1 MKNIGALVL
10 AALLAPLTILHAATV
25 EDLRCE
31 YRENPLGIDVVKP
44 RLSWKIQGRPEGG
57 NLKPERGI
65 MQTAYQI
72 LVASSEELL
81 KKDSGDLWDSG
92 KVETNRSFN
101 ITYQGPSSGLMA
113 GKSLASRQQCFW
125 KVKVWVSKLE
135 AGNLRPENPECSAWS
150 KPATFEMGL
159 LEPDAWK
166 AKWIGM
172 GGPDAKRG
180 SPLLRKEVEITG
192 KVKLARVYV
201 SGLGWSELYINGK
214 KVSDDVLSPGLTDY
228 LQEIQYCTYDVTTL
242 LRQGSNAIG
251 MMLGNG
257 WFSAPTI
264 FNIKPWSDRPQAIL
278 QMTVTYDD
286 GTEKQFL
293 TDETWKAA
301 GGAIVSN
308 LKNSGEVYDAR
319 LEKPKWNMAGYDDS
333 QWSQAS
339 IISTSKEEMIA
350 GMVGVGTWAAQAEYK
365 DIKVTRGDEVLLKC
379 DFADGKKGWKFQG
392 GDWKVQDGALQ
403 QTGGGYDRRAITGDP
418 KWTDY
423 TYTLKARKTGGAE
436 GFLIIFGQEN
446 ESEKSWWNIGGWQ
459 NSKHAIQMSGDNIHI
474 MNGSIETGRWYDI
487 KVEVKGPGVKCYL
500 DGKLVQ
506 EAKKPAHRLLHE
518 GRLTCRTIPAMKV
531 QNTLRP
537 VKVTHDGKNGW
548 VFEFDRFFSGW
559 VRLNVKGK
567 PGTTI
572 TMNHEEGEKDV
583 YILKG
588 APEGEVY
595 EPRFTLHP
603 VRRVLVTGLE
613 AGPTLDTLAGLEVYS
628 DVDLHGSFTCSNE
641 LFNKIHGN
649 IQNSLR
655 VSLKGIIVDCLHREP
670 ITYNEPASFFGSL
683 SIRKFMPEVLTA
695 LARSVQL
702 AGSANGDLSD
712 IVPRLPGMNRPSDVS
727 QNASYPMLI
736 WYLYECYGDERLLEQ
751 HYKTVKAWVD
761 FIGRQLAEP
770 SHIVKKGWLG
780 EHMLPKRGEPGWE
793 FISPETP
800 KDIIWTCFYH
810 QNARVLTK
818 MSRVLGRKEDEK
830 RYAALA
836 EEIRAV
842 INTTWLDPK
851 TGHYATKSQ
860 TSDILPLAIG
870 IVPPENRKQLID
882 NIAKT
887 ITDADGGKLRVGHAG
902 LPGYMESLVENG
914 LGEIVYKTVNTTSFP
929 GWGYMISQGATTVW
943 EGWCLNNG
951 GYKAEES
958 MPMLTGVSR
967 FFYDSIAGI
976 QEPDFYGSR
985 EFEPGYGVIRIKP
998 HVLGDLT
1005 HASASIKTIR
1015 GIVSSGWKKTADSLV
1030 LNVTIPGNAAGQVSV
1045 PALSLKNATITE
1057 GGKVVWKDG
1066 VYVKGVAGI
1075 TACKQ
1080 EAGYYT
1086 FDVGSGGYG
1095 FKIE

>member
-1 MKNIGALVL
+1 
-10 AALLAPLTILHAATV
+10 
-25 EDLRCE
+25 
-31 YRENPLGIDVVKP
+31 
-44 RLSWKIQGRPEGG
+44 
-57 NLKPERGI
+57 
-65 MQTAYQI
+65 
-72 LVASSEELL
+72 
-81 KKDSGDLWDSG
+81 
-92 KVETNRSFN
+92 
-101 ITYQGPSSGLMA
+101 
-113 GKSLASRQQCFW
+113 
-125 KVKVWVSKLE
+125 
-135 AGNLRPENPECSAWS
+135 
-150 KPATFEMGL
+150 MGL

-192 KVKLARVYV
+192 NVKRARVYV

-242 LRQGSNAIG
+242 LKQGSNAIC

-257 WFSAPTI
+257 WFSASSI
-264 FNIKPWSDRPQAIL
+264 LSWERKGGWADRPQAIL

-286 GTEKQFL
+286 GTEKQFY
-293 TDETWKAA
+293 TDETWKTA

-308 LKNSGEVYDAR
+308 QKNSGEVYDAR
-319 LEKPKWNMAGYDDS
+319 LEKPQWNRVGYDDS

-339 IISTSKEEMIA
+339 VISPSMEDMIA
-350 GMVGVGTWAAQAEYK
+350 GMVGVGTWATQAEYK

-379 DFADGKKGWKFQG
+379 DFADGTKGWKFLG
-392 GDWKVQDGALQ
+392 GDWKVQDGALR
-403 QTGGGYDRRAITGDP
+403 QTGGGNDIRAITGDP
-418 KWTDY
+418 RWTDY

-459 NSKHAIQMSGDNIHI
+459 NTKHAIQMSGDNIHM
-474 MNGSIETGRWYDI
+474 MNGSIETGRWYEI
-487 KVEVKGPGVKCYL
+487 KVEVKGSGVKCYL

-506 EAKKPAHRLLHE
+506 EARKPPCRLLHE

-548 VFEFDRFFSGW
+548 VFEFERFFSGW

-567 PGTTI
+567 RGTTI
-572 TMNHEEGEKDV
+572 IMNHEEGEKDV

-595 EPRFTLHP
+595 EPRFALHP
-603 VRRVLVTGLE
+603 VRHVLVTGLE
-613 AGPTLDTLAGLEVYS
+613 EEPTLDTLAGLEVYS
-628 DVDLHGSFTCSNE
+628 DVDLYGSFTCSNE

-683 SIRKFMPEVLTA
+683 SIRKFMPEVLAA

-702 AGSANGDLSD
+702 AGSENGDLSD
-712 IVPRLPGMNRPSDVS
+712 IVPRLPGMNRASDVS

-751 HYKTVKAWVD
+751 HYKTVKAWVE
-761 FIGRQLAEP
+761 FIGRELAEP

-800 KDIIWTCFYH
+800 KDFIWTCFYY
-810 QNARVLTK
+810 QNARALSK

-860 TSDILPLAIG
+860 TSEILPLAIG

-882 NIAKT
+882 NIATT
-887 ITDADGGKLRVGHAG
+887 IMDADGGKFRVGHAG

-943 EGWCLNNG
+943 EGWSLDNG

-958 MPMLTGVSR
+958 MTMLTGVCR

-976 QEPDFYGSR
+976 QEPNFYGSR

-998 HVLGDLT
+998 HVLGGLR
-1005 HASASIKTIR
+1005 HAGASIKTIR
-1015 GIVSSGWKKTADSLV
+1015 GIVSSCWKKTADSLV
-1030 LNVTIPGNAAGQVSV
+1030 LDVTIPGNATGQVSV
-1045 PALSLKNATITE
+1045 PKMGIEGATITE
-1057 GGKVVWKDG
+1057 SGKIAWKGGRFLKPASG
-1066 VYVKGVAGI
+1066 VSGAEDSGNYV
-1075 TACKQ
+1075 
-1080 EAGYYT
+1080 T
-1086 FDVGSGGYG
+1086 FEVGSGSYS
-1095 FKIE
+1095 FRLTAR